1 MRRCNPALRYGLG
14 RTSPATIAS
23 ATRCI
28 SQRGVDVAPQIPTD
42 SAPRTIR
49 PAVRRPPRPDRCVH
63 WRHGRPRRA
72 PSRWRICG
80 PKRKSPRRTAERKPP
95 NVPRGWR
102 PAGRSCRAPPPATH
116 RPRGG
121 ASRRPAARKRDAL
134 RRLRQE
140 VNRPREIDLRETS
153 SSRSTT
159 QRRRRHLSREPHHL
173 GVPPCLPRITT

>member
-1 MRRCNPALRYGLG
+1 MRRCNPALRYGLC
-14 RTSPATIAS
+14 RTSPRQSRRPPAAS
-23 ATRCI
+23 ASGASTWRRRSPPTR
-28 SQRGVDVAPQIPTD
+28 P
-42 SAPRTIR
+42 PRTIR

-121 ASRRPAARKRDAL
+121 AVRRPAARIARCSA
-134 RRLRQE
+134 
-140 VNRPREIDLRETS
+140 S
-153 SSRSTT
+153 SATGRVQSTCARSSPRSTT
-159 QRRRRHLSREPHHL
+159 SVGAATYPVSPTTSACPR
-173 GVPPCLPRITT
+173 LPRITT